1 MSEPSPSTD
10 LLHFNGIN
18 GATGDYGLPPMT
30 GAQLTGFVQ
39 GQGSPDNLEELKLRH
54 RQGGQAHFGLKA
66 GVDPKKLAETGWG
79 VIVAHDAD
87 PAILD
92 ALRPLLQLRRQQ
104 AGALFRVYQG
114 SEGFRPLESKADFL
128 ARHGMGPGPADP
140 AKVPYYLLIVGSPD
154 AIPYR
159 FQFQLDVQY
168 AVGRLWFDAPQGF
181 ADYARSVVAAETG
194 QVQVARQVRFFGVAN
209 PDDRAT
215 ALSSELLVRPL
226 FKHLSARK
234 PDWDIAALLG
244 DEATKARL
252 GHLLG
257 GDDTPALLFTA
268 SHGMEFPIG
277 DPRQLR
283 HQGALLCQDWPGPKA
298 WQGRG
303 PIPQDHY
310 FAGDDLR
317 TDARLLGLIS
327 FHFACYGAGTPLDDE
342 FAKQAFKARQAIA
355 PQPFVAG
362 LPTRLLS
369 HPRGGALAV
378 IGHVE
383 RAWGY
388 SFLWPD
394 AGSQTTVFESTLER
408 LLDGYPVG
416 AALEYFN
423 ERYAELASDLSV
435 ELEDIE
441 FGAQANPDKLA
452 GLWTSNNDARSYVII
467 GDPAVRLPVA
477 PADPANPMRP
487 ARELA
492 PIHTSTGPGASAAVQ
507 FGLGATPAAPAV
519 DGLQFRAYHP
529 RAVTPGT
536 WHPLL
541 VYAHL
546 AAAIDE
552 VAQDAGQTLGK
563 AAKAY
568 RQGQAQATM
577 AIAAGTAITLVPQAQ
592 GLEFLPSRA
601 TLVWADRW
609 QRADFQVR
617 ATDQPR
623 GHVVQ
628 GSIACYVGPLLI
640 ADIPL
645 PIVVASL
652 EAADIPVA
660 SSQDSH
666 MAKVY
671 PAIFASY
678 AHADTAI
685 VEAVETA
692 YKALGMDYLRDVV
705 TLKSGQNWSDELL
718 RMIDSA
724 DVFQLFWS
732 STASQS
738 AYVEQEWRHALGLVG
753 RKGSAFIR
761 PVYWESALPPVP
773 AALSSLHFA
782 PMEFA
787 GLAGPDAVP
796 GPAAASPPLTPAAPD
811 KRPPDHPGSVALQ
824 RAVPQP
830 VHGDELT
837 TLTVSTFASASPGL
851 TDPACLKARTRISL
865 TGELTTVLPSPLSA
879 EDERYLALHQTMVK
893 EALDARLAYL
903 ALLMRRG
910 QA

>member
-1 MSEPSPSTD
+1 MSDPSPSTE

-30 GAQLTGFVQ
+30 GEQLTGFVQ

-66 GVDPKKLAETGWG
+66 GVDPKKLDETGWG
-79 VIVAHDAD
+79 IIVAHDAD

-92 ALRPLLQLRRQQ
+92 ALRPLLDLRHQQ

-114 SEGFRPLESKADFL
+114 SEGYRPNESKADFL
-128 ARHGMGPGPADP
+128 ARQGMGPGPADP
-140 AKVPYYLLIVGSPD
+140 AKLPYYLLIVGSPD

-181 ADYARSVVAAETG
+181 ANYARSVVAAETG
-194 QVQVARQVRFFGVAN
+194 QLQVARQVRFFGVAN

-215 ALSSELLVRPL
+215 ALSSDLLVRPL
-226 FKHLSARK
+226 FKHLSARQ
-234 PDWDIAALLG
+234 PGWDIAALLG

-252 GHLLG
+252 GRLLG

-310 FAGDDLR
+310 FAGDDLHA
-317 TDARLLGLIS
+317 DARLLGLIS
-327 FHFACYGAGTPLDDE
+327 FHFACYGAGTPRDDE
-342 FAKQAFKARQAIA
+342 FAKQAFKARKAIA
-355 PQPFVAG
+355 PQPFVAD

-388 SFLWPD
+388 SFLWPG

-408 LLDGYPVG
+408 LLEGYPVG

-441 FGAQANPDKLA
+441 FGLQPNPDKLA

-477 PADPANPMRP
+477 PADQADA
-487 ARELA
+487 ARSARHLA
-492 PIHTSTGPGASAAVQ
+492 PLPMSAGADAPAAVQ
-507 FGLGATPAAPAV
+507 FGLGGAPIEPAV
-519 DGLQFRAYHP
+519 DALQFSAYHP
-529 RAVTPGT
+529 RSIAPGP

-546 AAAIDE
+546 ASALDE
-552 VAQDAGQTLGK
+552 VAIDAGQTLGQ
-563 AAKAY
+563 AAKTY
-568 RQGQAQATM
+568 RQGLAQATM
-577 AIAAGTAITLVPQAQ
+577 AIAVGTRITLVPAAAGLVFQPAQA
-592 GLEFLPSRA
+592 S
-601 TLVWADRW
+601 LVWAGRW
-609 QRADFQVR
+609 QRASFQVQ
-617 ATDQPR
+617 ATGEGL

-628 GSIACYVGPLLI
+628 GSVACYVGPLLI

-645 PIVVASL
+645 PIVLASIEGANNGLPASPDRQVAK
-652 EAADIPVA
+652 
-660 SSQDSH
+660 
-666 MAKVY
+666 MY

-724 DVFQLFWS
+724 DIFQLFWS
-732 STASQS
+732 SAASQS

-753 RKGSAFIR
+753 RKGPAFIR
-761 PVYWESALPPVP
+761 PVYWAKTVP
-773 AALSSLHFA
+773 AVPQALSSLHFA
-782 PMEFA
+782 PVEFA
-787 GLAGPDAVP
+787 GLADPVAG
-796 GPAAASPPLTPAAPD
+796 AAPVASPPSAIAAPGQAPSAQPG
-811 KRPPDHPGSVALQ
+811 RTALQLALPLPGSADDL
-824 RAVPQP
+824 
-830 VHGDELT
+830 G
-837 TLTVSTFASASPGL
+837 TLIVSTYASASPGL
-851 TDPACLKARTRISL
+851 TDQTSLKARTEISL
-865 TGELTTVLPSPLSA
+865 TGELKTVLPSALSA
-879 EDERYLALHQTMVK
+879 DDDRYLALHQAMVK

-903 ALLMRRG
+903 ALLMRSG
-910 QA
+910 QG

>member
-1 MSEPSPSTD
+1 MW
-10 LLHFNGIN
+10 FA
-18 GATGDYGLPPMT
+18 AT
-30 GAQLTGFVQ
+30 VC
-39 GQGSPDNLEELKLRH
+39 
-54 RQGGQAHFGLKA
+54 
-66 GVDPKKLAETGWG
+66 GVA
-79 VIVAHDAD
+79 
-87 PAILD
+87 
-92 ALRPLLQLRRQQ
+92 
-104 AGALFRVYQG
+104 
-114 SEGFRPLESKADFL
+114 
-128 ARHGMGPGPADP
+128 
-140 AKVPYYLLIVGSPD
+140 
-154 AIPYR
+154 
-159 FQFQLDVQY
+159 
-168 AVGRLWFDAPQGF
+168 
-181 ADYARSVVAAETG
+181 
-194 QVQVARQVRFFGVAN
+194 VAN

-215 ALSSELLVRPL
+215 ALSSEHLIRPL
-226 FKHLSARK
+226 FKQLSARK

-244 DEATKARL
+244 ADATKARL
-252 GHLLG
+252 GRLLG
-257 GDDTPALLFTA
+257 GDETPALLFTA

-317 TDARLLGLIS
+317 ADARLLGLIS
-327 FHFACYGAGTPLDDE
+327 FHFACYGAGTPLEDE

-355 PQPFVAG
+355 KQPFVAG

-388 SFLWPD
+388 SFLWPG

-441 FGAQANPDKLA
+441 YGLRPNPDKLV

-477 PADPANPMRP
+477 PAGQADAARP

-492 PIHTSTGPGASAAVQ
+492 PIQTSTGGDSEAAVQ
-507 FGLGATPAAPAV
+507 FSLGGAPVEPAV
-519 DGLQFRAYHP
+519 DALQFSAYHP
-529 RAVTPGT
+529 RAIAPGS

-541 VYAHL
+541 VYVHL
-546 AAAIDE
+546 SGALDE
-552 VAQDAGQTLGK
+552 VAIDAGQTLGQ

-577 AIAAGTAITLVPQAQ
+577 AIAAGTRITVVPEAAGLVFQPAQA
-592 GLEFLPSRA
+592 SI
-601 TLVWADRW
+601 VWSGRW
-609 QRADFQVR
+609 QRASFQLR
-617 ATDQPR
+617 ATGQGL

-640 ADIPL
+640 ADIAL
-645 PIVVASL
+645 PIVLASAD
-652 EAADIPVA
+652 AADHDLPA
-660 SSQDSH
+660 APDRQT
-666 MAKVY
+666 AKLY

-678 AHADTAI
+678 SHADTAI
-685 VEAVETA
+685 VQAVETA

-724 DVFQLFWS
+724 DIFQLFWS

-753 RKGSAFIR
+753 RKGPAFIR
-761 PVYWESALPPVP
+761 PVYWEATVP
-773 AALSSLHFA
+773 AVPPALSSLHFA
-782 PMEFA
+782 PVEFA
-787 GLAGPDAVP
+787 GLADPVA
-796 GPAAASPPLTPAAPD
+796 GPAPVAASPPLVIAAPGPAPFETAS
-811 KRPPDHPGSVALQ
+811 RPALRLALPLPGPD
-824 RAVPQP
+824 
-830 VHGDELT
+830 DELG
-837 TLTVSTFASASPGL
+837 TLIVSTYASTSPGL
-851 TDPACLKARTRISL
+851 AEQTSLKARTQISL
-865 TGELTTVLPSPLSA
+865 TGELKTVLPSALSA
-879 EDERYLALHQTMVK
+879 DDDRYLALHQAMVK
-893 EALDARLAYL
+893 EALDTRLAYL
-903 ALLMRRG
+903 ALLMRSG
-910 QA
+910 QG

>member
-1 MSEPSPSTD
+1 MSDPSPGTE

-18 GATGDYGLPPMT
+18 GATGGYGLPPMT
-30 GAQLTGFVQ
+30 GEQLSGFVQ
-39 GQGSPDNLEELKLRH
+39 GLSRPENLDELKLRS
-54 RQGGQAHFGLKA
+54 RQGEQAHFGLKA
-66 GVDPKKLAETGWG
+66 GVDPKKLEEAGWG
-79 VIVAHDAD
+79 VIVAHDAN
-87 PAILD
+87 PALLD

-104 AGALFRVYQG
+104 AGPLFRVYQG
-114 SEGFRPLESKADFL
+114 PDGYRPNESKGDFL

-140 AKVPYYLLIVGSPD
+140 AKVPYYLLIVGSPE

-168 AVGRLWFDAPQGF
+168 AVGRIWFELPQH
-181 ADYARSVVAAETG
+181 YAHYAASVVAAETG
-194 QVQVARQVRFFGVAN
+194 PLQLARQLRFFGVAN

-215 ALSSELLVRPL
+215 ALSSEHLIGPL
-226 FKHLSARK
+226 CRQLSARK

-244 DEATKARL
+244 AAATKARL
-252 GHLLG
+252 GRLLG
-257 GDDTPALLFTA
+257 GDETPALLVTA
-268 SHGMEFPIG
+268 SHGMEFPF
-277 DPRQLR
+277 DDERQLR

-303 PIPQDHY
+303 AIPQDHY

-317 TDARLLGLIS
+317 SDARLLGLIT
-327 FHFACYGAGTPLDDE
+327 FHFACFGAGTPREDE

-369 HPRGGALAV
+369 HPGGGALAV
-378 IGHVE
+378 IGHVD

-394 AGSQTTVFESTLER
+394 AGSQTTVFASTLER

-441 FGAQANPDKLA
+441 YGLQPNPDKLA
-452 GLWTSNNDARSYVII
+452 GLWTANNDARSYVII

-477 PADPANPMRP
+477 PADQACSAHA
-487 ARELA
+487 ARQLA
-492 PIHTSTGPGASAAVQ
+492 PLPAAPTSDAPAAVP
-507 FGLGATPAAPAV
+507 FGLGAPPAEAPAET
-519 DGLQFRAYHP
+519 LQFSAYHP
-529 RAVTPGT
+529 RAIAPGT

-546 AAAIDE
+546 ASALDE
-552 VAQDAGQTLGK
+552 IAKDAGQTLGQ
-563 AAKAY
+563 AAQDY
-568 RQGQAQATM
+568 RQGRAQATM
-577 AIAAGTAITLVPQAQ
+577 ALAAGTQITLVPEAV
-592 GLEFLPSRA
+592 GLVFQPARA
-601 TLVWADRW
+601 CLVWADRW
-609 QRADFQVR
+609 QRARFQVQ
-617 ATDQPR
+617 ATGQML

-628 GSIACYVGPLLI
+628 GTIACYVGPLLI

-645 PIVVASL
+645 PIVVTSVD
-652 EAADIPVA
+652 AADSALPA
-660 SSQDSH
+660 SQDSH

-678 AHADTAI
+678 SHADTAI

-738 AYVEQEWRHALGLVG
+738 PYVEQEWRHALGLAG
-753 RKGSAFIR
+753 RKGPAFIR
-761 PVYWESALPPVP
+761 PVYWEATLPSVP
-773 AALSSLHFA
+773 EALSALHFA
-782 PMEFA
+782 PVAFA
-787 GLAGPDAVP
+787 DLAEP
-796 GPAAASPPLTPAAPD
+796 GPAEVAAAPAPAAAALDRKGAPL
-811 KRPPDHPGSVALQ
+811 PGSA
-824 RAVPQP
+824 
-830 VHGDELT
+830 DDLT
-837 TLTVSTFASASPGL
+837 TLTVSTYASASSGL
-851 TDPACLKARTRISL
+851 TDQTCLKARTQISL
-865 TGELTTVLPSPLSA
+865 TGDLISVLPSALTA
-879 EDERYLALHQTMVK
+879 DDDRYLALHQAMVK
-893 EALDARLAYL
+893 EALDARLGYL
-903 ALLMRRG
+903 ALLVRPG
-910 QA
+910 PG